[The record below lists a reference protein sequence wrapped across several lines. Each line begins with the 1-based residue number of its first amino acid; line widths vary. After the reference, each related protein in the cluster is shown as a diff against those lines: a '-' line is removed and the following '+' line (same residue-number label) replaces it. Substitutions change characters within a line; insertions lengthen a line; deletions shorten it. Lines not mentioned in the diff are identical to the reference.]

1 VQHHKTHDRWY
12 RSPVPADELK
22 KLHHRSDWQA
32 WCRLLGHL
40 AALLVSGVIFWQCT
54 RSGHWIFAAVVLLW
68 HGMVFSF
75 LGYAGAC
82 HELSHG
88 TVFRSRRWNQFW
100 LNLLSFLVWTNQ
112 SWFVRSHRLHHR
124 HTLQAGLDS
133 EIPTTRCL
141 TVWQLLLRGV
151 LDPRRLVRTVR
162 TQWLNACG
170 VFPGAARSG
179 VLPEHDSAGREE
191 VCRTARTMLAG
202 HLALLLL
209 FLLTGAWQ
217 LVLLI
222 SLASFIGN
230 GPSILL
236 ASAQHCGRSAATQDF
251 RDNSRTVLLPGWLSF
266 LYWNMNYHIEHH
278 MYPGVPCYRLPA
290 LRSVLADD
298 LPAATVGLTGVL
310 AEFRRDLHS
319 PHTGGC

>member
-1 VQHHKTHDRWY
+1 MQQQTYDHWY
-12 RSPVPADELK
+12 RSPIPSEELK
-22 KLHHRSDWQA
+22 LLHRRSDVQA
-32 WCRLLGHL
+32 WCRMIGHL
-40 AALLVSGVIFWQCT
+40 TVLVISGAAFWFCT
-54 RSGHWIFAAVVLLW
+54 LERRWIPACIVLLW

-88 TVFRSRRWNQFW
+88 TVFRSRRLNQFW

-124 HTLQAGLDS
+124 HTLQSGLDC
-133 EIPTTRCL
+133 EVPTTHCL
-141 TVWQLLLRGV
+141 TARQLLLRGV
-151 LDPRRLVRTVR
+151 LDPRRLWRTVR
-162 TQWLNACG
+162 TQWLNARG
-170 VFPGAARSG
+170 VFPRVACSH
-179 VLPEHDSAGREE
+179 VLPEHDLAGRLE
-191 VCRTARTMLAG
+191 VQSTARVILGG
-202 HLALLLL
+202 HAALLAV

-236 ASAQHCGRSAATQDF
+236 ASAQHCGRSTATLDF
-251 RDNSRTVLLPGWLSF
+251 RDNSRTVLLPAWLSF
-266 LYWNMNYHIEHH
+266 FYWNMNYHVEHH

-290 LRSVLADD
+290 LRTLLADD
-298 LPAATVGLTGVL
+298 LPAATVGVTGVL
-310 AEFRRDLHS
+310 EEFRRDQTRS
-319 PHTGGC
+319 C

>member
-1 VQHHKTHDRWY
+1 MI
-12 RSPVPADELK
+12 
-22 KLHHRSDWQA
+22 
-32 WCRLLGHL
+32 GHL
-40 AALLVSGVIFWQCT
+40 TALVISGAAFWFCT
-54 RSGHWIFAAVVLLW
+54 LERRWIPACIALLW

-88 TVFRSRRWNQFW
+88 TVFRSRRLNQFW

-124 HTLQAGLDS
+124 HTLQSGLDC
-133 EIPTTRCL
+133 EVPTTHCL
-141 TVWQLLLRGV
+141 TARQLLLRGV
-151 LDPRRLVRTVR
+151 LDPRRLWRTVR
-162 TQWLNACG
+162 TQWLNARG
-170 VFPGAARSG
+170 VFPRVACSH
-179 VLPEHDSAGREE
+179 VLPEHDLAGRLE
-191 VCRTARTMLAG
+191 VQSTARVILGG
-202 HLALLLL
+202 HAALLAV

-236 ASAQHCGRSAATQDF
+236 ASAQHCGRSTATLDF
-251 RDNSRTVLLPGWLSF
+251 RDNSRTVLLPAWLSF
-266 LYWNMNYHIEHH
+266 FYWNMNYHVEHH

-290 LRSVLADD
+290 LRTLLADD
-298 LPAATVGLTGVL
+298 LPAATVGVTGVL
-310 AEFRRDLHS
+310 EEFRRDQTRS
-319 PHTGGC
+319 C